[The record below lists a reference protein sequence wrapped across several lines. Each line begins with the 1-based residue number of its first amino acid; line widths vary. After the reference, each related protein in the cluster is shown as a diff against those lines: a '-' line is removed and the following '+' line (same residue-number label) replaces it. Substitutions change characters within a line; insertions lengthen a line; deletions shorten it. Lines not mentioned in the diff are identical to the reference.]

1 MKTLLILSALLSC
14 ITTHVI
20 AQVKVPSD
28 VGKPKPHPEMRNN
41 YLSYLFK
48 GKQFDIYDQQSR
60 LLYSNVQ
67 MSKDGKLSG
76 LPGLTEWTVFTGN
89 VLQLTADTDG
99 NVASYAIAF
108 DGEQVALKPI
118 QAKGILNQP
127 LVLKEKQ

>member
-1 MKTLLILSALLSC
+1 
-14 ITTHVI
+14 
-20 AQVKVPSD
+20 
-28 VGKPKPHPEMRNN
+28 MRNN

-60 LLYSNVQ
+60 LLYSNVL
-67 MSKDGKLSG
+67 MSKDGKVSG

-99 NVASYAIAF
+99 NIASYAIAF